1 MLVSI
6 VLPTRNE
13 EENIA
18 VLLSKF
24 NFASNN
30 ISYEAV
36 VVDDSTDKTAE
47 VAKKCGARVI
57 KGKGQGL
64 GQAIIDGIMASKG
77 EIVLVMDA
85 DGQHSPEAIPGL
97 LKPIFEEGADMVIG
111 SRFAKGG
118 DTSEFG
124 AFRTFISKF
133 ASWVGKASV
142 GISDATT
149 GFFAFRKS
157 ILEK

>member
-57 KGKGQGL
+57 KGNGQGL

-77 EIVLVMDA
+77 EVVLVMDA
-85 DGQHSPEAIPGL
+85 
-97 LKPIFEEGADMVIG
+97 
-111 SRFAKGG
+111 
-118 DTSEFG
+118 
-124 AFRTFISKF
+124 
-133 ASWVGKASV
+133 
-142 GISDATT
+142 
-149 GFFAFRKS
+149 
-157 ILEK
+157 